1 MQVLSAACGGHADAK
16 FAQVIKFDDGSWLY
30 TIAHIQARS
39 ESKRSVTAT
48 PSQQTTTKPLRLVIM
63 AGAAVAFCI
72 LGDSLLYAVL
82 PLAAPDLGIS
92 LPLVGILLSAN
103 RLVRLGS
110 NTWVGG
116 IFERMGPRRP
126 FIASSIVGLLSTVL
140 YGAGWGFTVFLA
152 ARLLWGIAW
161 SGLRQG
167 GYQAVWAG
175 SPTMKGRLMGL
186 LWGLIRLGSACSV
199 LIGGMLYDRYGYFP
213 TITLVILVSILSVPL
228 AFAIRWPDAAHIH
241 AAHDASTG
249 EESTSWRARIR
260 QFGAGWRA
268 VLDAPHRRWLVG
280 AGLVAYFLHSIV
292 VSTLSLFLQQRLGEG
307 AHFAGWTFG
316 VATIAGLI
324 LTVRWLID
332 LGFGPALG
340 YLSDKLGQPQTAA
353 LLVCVQYVALLSAA
367 NLPPAGAVAGI
378 ILVFLC
384 DGGMSIVLN
393 AAASGIA
400 TETARPHQYV
410 SIFTTSTDAGSA
422 IGPLLAYTI
431 GGVFGISTM
440 YLAVGAV
447 LVVVIWRYWRLS
459 PIAYR

>member
-1 MQVLSAACGGHADAK
+1 MTAPTTHSA
-16 FAQVIKFDDGSWLY
+16 
-30 TIAHIQARS
+30 
-39 ESKRSVTAT
+39 
-48 PSQQTTTKPLRLVIM
+48 TKPLRLVTT

-82 PLAAPDLGIS
+82 PLAAPTLGIS

-126 FIASSIVGLLSTVL
+126 FIASCIVGLISTVL
-140 YGAGWGFTVFLA
+140 YGVGWGFAVFLA

-175 SPTMKGRLMGL
+175 DSGMKGRLMGL

-199 LIGGMLYDRYGYFP
+199 LFGGMLYDRYGYFP
-213 TITLVILVSILSVPL
+213 TMTIVILATVL
-228 AFAIRWPDAAHIH
+228 AIPIAFSIRWPPEAVMQPAHI
-241 AAHDASTG
+241 ASVQNGATG
-249 EESTSWRARIR
+249 WLKRLQQLWVDWRV
-260 QFGAGWRA
+260 

-280 AGLVAYFLHSIV
+280 AGLIAYFLHSIV

-307 AHFAGWTFG
+307 GQFAGWTFG
-316 VATIAGLI
+316 VATVAGLI

-332 LGFGPALG
+332 LGFGPGLG

-353 LLVCVQYVALLSAA
+353 LLVCVQYAALLSAA
-367 NLPPAGAVAGI
+367 NLPPVGAVAGI

-422 IGPLLAYTI
+422 VGPLLAYSI
-431 GGVFGISTM
+431 GGVFGISAM
-440 YLAVGAV
+440 YLVVGAV
-447 LVVVIWRYWRLS
+447 LVAVVWRYWRLS
-459 PIAYR
+459 YNVN